1 MKPIRNS
8 AKAVI
13 IQEGKL
19 LLTKNQDEQGFFI
32 YFQVVVKSLARN

>member
-13 IQEGKL
+13 IDDRNRI
-19 LLTKNQDEQGFFI
+19 LLTQNRDRDRPER
-32 YFQVVVKSLARN
+32 ACP